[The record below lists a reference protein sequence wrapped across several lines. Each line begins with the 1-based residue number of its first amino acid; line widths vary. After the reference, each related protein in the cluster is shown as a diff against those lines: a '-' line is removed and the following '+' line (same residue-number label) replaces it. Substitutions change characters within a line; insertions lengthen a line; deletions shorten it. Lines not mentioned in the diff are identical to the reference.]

1 MGQVRYYPGYPTR
14 KYFQIMYKIRIRE
27 RSLFIDWGVGGGGRG
42 WEDFGVNKVKF
53 SLLSPL

>member
-27 RSLFIDWGVGGGGRG
+27 RSLFIDWGGGGG
-42 WEDFGVNKVKF
+42 EDFGVNKVKF

>member
-27 RSLFIDWGVGGGGRG
+27 RSLFIDWGGGGG